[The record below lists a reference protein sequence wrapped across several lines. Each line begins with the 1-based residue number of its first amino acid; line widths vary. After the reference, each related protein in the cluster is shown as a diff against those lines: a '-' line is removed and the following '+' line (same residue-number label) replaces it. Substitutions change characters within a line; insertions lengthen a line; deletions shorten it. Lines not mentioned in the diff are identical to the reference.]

1 VNDAKTSLEAPS
13 AALPV
18 PAVVPPAAKPAE
30 PARPAD
36 TTSFVD
42 RALGKLSAAWRAIA
56 GDVTLPEDRLKQ
68 HWRER
73 MLECLEGPGGEVA
86 ARART
91 AALGH
96 EYLGLEPGEQEAFL
110 RVLAEEFDPPV
121 EPILDAAESVR
132 AAPDAAARRKAVA
145 RLDAAL
151 DSPRWKLLT
160 RFNALPQGVKF
171 LVDLRATIMALAE
184 RDPAFQGLLDDLTG
198 LLRGWFDVGFL
209 ELRRIT
215 WDSSASLLE
224 KLIAYEA
231 VHAIASWGDLKNRL
245 DSDRRCFAFF
255 HPRMPDEPLIFVEV
269 ALTDGIASSIQALLD
284 PAAPVLDPAKADTAI
299 FFSISNAQKGLGG
312 ISFGNFLIKQ
322 VVERLAR
329 EFPQLKRFATLS
341 PLPGFGKWLQGSE
354 AGALLTAAEKRALPK
369 RGDGNQHPLAL
380 MRNPEWHRNRALA
393 VALKEPVLRLAARY
407 LLLEKRADG
416 RALDPVAHFHL
427 SNGARIEQLDWL
439 ADVSPKGLAQSCG
452 VMVNYLYRMSEI
464 EANHE
469 QYTGEGR
476 IAAASAIK
484 SLAKA

>member
-1 VNDAKTSLEAPS
+1 MSDTKTSA
-13 AALPV
+13 
-18 PAVVPPAAKPAE
+18 AVVPAP
-30 PARPAD
+30 D
-36 TTSFVD
+36 TVKFVD
-42 RALGKLSAAWRAIA
+42 RALGRLSAAWRSIA
-56 GDVTLPEDRLKQ
+56 GEAVPPEAAARKRW
-68 HWRER
+68 HER
-73 MLECLEGPGGEVA
+73 MQECLEGPGGEVA

-96 EYLGLEPGEQEAFL
+96 EYLGLPEAEREAFL
-110 RVLAEEFDPPV
+110 RVLAEEFDPPLQ
-121 EPILDAAESVR
+121 PIVSAADGVRTAIDASARRV
-132 AAPDAAARRKAVA
+132 AAAKLASS
-145 RLDAAL
+145 LE
-151 DSPRWKLLT
+151 SPRLKLLT

-171 LVDLRATIMALAE
+171 LVDLRATLMTLAE
-184 RDPAFQGLLDDLTG
+184 QDATFQGLLDDLTG
-198 LLRGWFDVGFL
+198 LLRAWFDVGFL

-215 WDSSASLLE
+215 WDSPASLLE

-231 VHAIASWGDLKNRL
+231 VHEIAGWSDLKNRL

-269 ALTDGIASSIQALLD
+269 ALTDGIASAIQPLLD
-284 PAAPVLDPAKADTAI
+284 PNAPVLDPGKADTAI
-299 FFSISNAQKGLGG
+299 FYSISNAQQGLAG

-322 VVERLAR
+322 VVERLQR

-341 PLPGFGKWLQGSE
+341 PIPGFAKWLKKQDGE
-354 AGALLTAAEKRALPK
+354 NLLTAAEKRALPK

-393 VALKEPVLRLAARY
+393 TALEAPLLRLAARY
-407 LLLEKRADG
+407 LVAEKRPDG

-427 SNGARIEQLDWL
+427 TNGARVEQLDWL

-452 VMVNYLYRMSEI
+452 VMVNYLYRTAEI

-469 QYTGEGR
+469 DYTDDGR
-476 IAAASAIK
+476 IAAASAVK

>member
-1 VNDAKTSLEAPS
+1 MNDGNPRAEIPAPAPPRPPDTANFVN
-13 AALPV
+13 
-18 PAVVPPAAKPAE
+18 
-30 PARPAD
+30 
-36 TTSFVD
+36 
-42 RALGKLSAAWRAIA
+42 RALGQLRAAWRVIA
-56 GDVTLPEDRLKQ
+56 GDVPPPEDRVKR

-96 EYLGLEPGEQEAFL
+96 EFLGLPAAEQEAFL

-121 EPILDAAESVR
+121 EPLLAAADAVR
-132 AAPDAAARRKAVA
+132 DAPDAAARRQAA
-145 RLDAAL
+145 AQLAAAL
-151 DSPRWKLLT
+151 DSPRLKLLT

-184 RDPAFQGLLDDLTG
+184 NDAAFEGLLDDLTG

-215 WDSSASLLE
+215 WDSPASLLE

-231 VHAIASWGDLKNRL
+231 VHEIASWGDLKNRL

-269 ALTDGIASSIQALLD
+269 ALTDGISDSIHALLD
-284 PAAPVLDPAKADTAI
+284 PAAPVLDPRKSDTAI
-299 FFSISNAQKGLGG
+299 FYSISNAQKGLAG

-341 PLPGFGKWLQGSE
+341 PIPGFAKWLQQQDAE
-354 AGALLTAAEKRALPK
+354 TLLTPAEKRALPK

-380 MRNPEWHRNRALA
+380 MRNPDWHRNRVLAAAL
-393 VALKEPVLRLAARY
+393 EGPILRLAARY
-407 LLLEKRADG
+407 LVAEKRPDG
-416 RALDPVAHFHL
+416 KALDPVAHFHL
-427 SNGARIEQLDWL
+427 ANGARVEQLDWL
-439 ADVSPKGLAQSCG
+439 ADLSPKGLAQSSG
-452 VMVNYLYRMSEI
+452 AMVNYLYRMNEI

-469 QYTGEGR
+469 QYTGEGK